1 MIRRRTLLAAARAAL
16 AAPAILRAQGA
27 QKLTF
32 YYPIAVGGPLQAIMD
47 GYCKAFEQETG
58 IAVEPVYAGDY
69 SQTLIKALAAIR
81 AGTGPQFAVLLA
93 AEMHSLQD
101 QDILVSID
109 DIGLD
114 ADGKKWLDGFYPAF
128 MANSHAEGKTWSV
141 PYQRSTAIFYY
152 NKAAFQDAGLD
163 PEAFPKTWAELA
175 ATAAKL
181 TKHDASGR
189 VTRWGIKMAGDLGNA
204 QWTFGA
210 LANQAEQKL
219 MNDAGS
225 EVYFNQPRTIEAMA
239 FWRSLSAE
247 HHATPDG
254 VSNWPQ
260 LSPDFLE
267 GNTAIIQHTTGN
279 LTNVREK
286 AQFPFGVA
294 GLAGKN
300 SPHTVV
306 GGGNLYF
313 FKNASRA
320 ERQASLRFARWVS
333 QPERAADWSMR
344 TGYIATSPAAYETQ
358 TMKDFIAKVPAANVA
373 RTFLPVATGE
383 LSVHENQR
391 VYKVLT
397 DNIQACLNGSKTPA
411 QAMADAQ
418 AEVGSY
424 LEALQEGLIE
434 ARACGAKRST
444 RICCCC
450 PPSSCLWH
458 SPIGRQLPH

>member
-1 MIRRRTLLAAARAAL
+1 MIRRRSLLATTAGLL
-16 AAPAILRAQGA
+16 AMPAVLRAQTV

-47 GYCKAFEQETG
+47 GYCTAFQQETG

-69 SQTLIKALAAIR
+69 SQALIKALAAIK

-101 QDILVSID
+101 QDILVSLD
-109 DIGLD
+109 EIGLD
-114 ADGKKWLDGFYPAF
+114 ADAKKWLGGFYPAF
-128 MANSHAEGKTWSV
+128 MANSHADGKTWSV

-152 NKAAFQDAGLD
+152 NKTAFQEAGLD
-163 PEAFPKTWAELA
+163 PEKFPTTWAALA
-175 ATAAKL
+175 AAAQKL
-181 TKHDASGR
+181 TKRDASGR

-219 MNDAGS
+219 MNEAGT
-225 EVYFNQPRTIEAMA
+225 EVYFNHPKTIEAMA
-239 FWRSLSAE
+239 FWRGLASE

-254 VSNWPQ
+254 VINWGD
-260 LSPDFLE
+260 LTPDFLQ
-267 GNTAIIQHTTGN
+267 GNTAIVQFTTGG
-279 LTNVREK
+279 LTNFREK
-286 AQFPFGVA
+286 ATFPFGVA

-306 GGGNLYF
+306 GGGNMYF
-313 FKNASRA
+313 FKNASPA
-320 ERQASLRFARWVS
+320 ERAASLRFARWVS

-391 VYKVLT
+391 VYKMLT

-411 QAMADAQ
+411 QAMAGAQ
-418 AEVGSY
+418 S
-424 LEALQEGLIE
+424 EAD
-434 ARACGAKRST
+434 
-444 RICCCC
+444 RILK
-450 PPSSCLWH
+450 PY
-458 SPIGRQLPH
+458 RKT